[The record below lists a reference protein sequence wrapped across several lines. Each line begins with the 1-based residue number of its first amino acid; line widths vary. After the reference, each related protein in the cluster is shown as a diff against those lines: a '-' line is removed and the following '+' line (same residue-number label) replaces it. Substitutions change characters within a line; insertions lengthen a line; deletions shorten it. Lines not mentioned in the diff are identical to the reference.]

1 MEKITPKDL
10 MIGDWVSGPIDS
22 DVNWKW
28 EADDFTYID
37 EVYPVLLTEEIL
49 LKNGFEKTV
58 EEHKNTGKA
67 RKPNRVHYKTRFT
80 LIQNP
85 DTPMVNFISVCT
97 IGKTTI
103 KYHSKNGEWI
113 KGINLRIKYVHEL
126 QHALRLCGMNDLADN
141 FKVN

>member
-10 MIGDWVSGPIDS
+10 MIGDWVNDPIDS

-28 EADDFTYID
+28 EADDFTDID

-49 LKNGFEKTV
+49 LKNGFKKT
-58 EEHKNTGKA
+58 G
-67 RKPNRVHYKTRFT
+67 VHHKTRFT

-126 QHALRLCGMNDLADN
+126 QHALRLCGMNDLADK
-141 FKVN
+141 FRLY